1 MSRENVEAA
10 GRFWERFSASAVSG
24 WIDDGAPNPVL
35 DPDVQYVEDARWPGS
50 GIYSGSE
57 AVRARFA
64 EYLDIFGPMRVTL
77 RETFDLGDK
86 VGLVLGT
93 RGESVQTGLPFEHD
107 WAYLFTFR
115 DGRIIEWRAYFDK
128 SEALEAMGIGKAG
141 DVRPPA

>member
-1 MSRENVEAA
+1 MA
-10 GRFWERFSASAVSG
+10 GQWHH
-24 WIDDGAPNPVL
+24 
-35 DPDVQYVEDARWPGS
+35 
-50 GIYSGSE
+50 SGSE

>member
-10 GRFWERFSASAVSG
+10 GRFWERFSASAASG

-35 DPDVQYVEDARWPGS
+35 DSDVHHVEDARWPGS
-50 GIYSGSE
+50 GVYSGSE

-77 RETFDLGDK
+77 HETFDLGDK
-86 VGLVLGT
+86 VGLMFGT

-128 SEALEAMGIGKAG
+128 TEALEAMGIGKGG